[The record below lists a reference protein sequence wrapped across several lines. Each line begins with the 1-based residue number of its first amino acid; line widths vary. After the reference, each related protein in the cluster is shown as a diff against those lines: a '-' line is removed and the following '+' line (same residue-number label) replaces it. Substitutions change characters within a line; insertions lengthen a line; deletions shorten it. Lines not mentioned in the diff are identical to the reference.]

1 MVRFE
6 GGHPVNDPENEP
18 IEDGWYYTVK
28 EVAKMLNVPESSVR
42 VMKKRGQIRCKSYYG
57 RTYIDPKSVTARFK

>member
-28 EVAKMLNVPESSVR
+28 EVAKMLSISQSYISRIE
-42 VMKKRGQIRCKSYYG
+42 KKVIKDIKCE
-57 RTYIDPKSVTARFK
+57 IL